1 MESKLYKKA
10 KNSVGN
16 NDDEVLSES
25 NEDDVFDSKT
35 ATKNKKR
42 TILTSTECG
51 YHANLIKKKLA
62 NTKDEMATINQDDEG
77 EHYTELFN

>member
-1 MESKLYKKA
+1 M
-10 KNSVGN
+10 
-16 NDDEVLSES
+16 
-25 NEDDVFDSKT
+25 FDTKT
-35 ATKNKKR
+35 ATKNKKH

-62 NTKDEMATINQDDEG
+62 NTKDDMATINQDDEG